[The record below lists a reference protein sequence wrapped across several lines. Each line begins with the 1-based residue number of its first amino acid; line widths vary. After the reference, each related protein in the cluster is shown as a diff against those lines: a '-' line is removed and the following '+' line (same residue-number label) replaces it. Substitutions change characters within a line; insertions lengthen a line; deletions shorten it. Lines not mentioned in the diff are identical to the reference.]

1 MQTVTR
7 VTPPITPHLRSELL
21 GYAFVLTQVHSLE
34 SGDVSAYK
42 DGFADGFEF
51 AGNGH
56 FTDRGSGSGANAG
69 GAAISAGASRHSTGT
84 AIAVRYD
91 EAERIIV
98 MPDETAPITLI
109 VAQDVRSASGTVL
122 IRSGSTIAGELRPDG
137 GGTRFF
143 AETLTPAGSTRSI
156 PIDATSGL
164 ITERE
169 TITRESDPDFLRG
182 AAIGAAAGAVI
193 GEIFGNIDLGEV
205 LLGAGV
211 GTLASVLLRGRDEVE
226 VVVVN
231 PATDLTLTLQSNF
244 VLR

>member
-1 MQTVTR
+1 M
-7 VTPPITPHLRSELL
+7 
-21 GYAFVLTQVHSLE
+21 
-34 SGDVSAYK
+34 
-42 DGFADGFEF
+42 
-51 AGNGH
+51 
-56 FTDRGSGSGANAG
+56 
-69 GAAISAGASRHSTGT
+69 SRHTKTALLTALSFVATSALPFAAVASEPMQVAQLFPQEQVGLPTGT
-84 AIAVRYD
+84 TIAVRYD

-98 MPDETAPITLI
+98 TPEETAPVTLI

-137 GGTRFF
+137 DGTRFF

-156 PIDATSGL
+156 SIDATSGL

-169 TITRESDPDFLRG
+169 TITRESNPDFLRG

-193 GEIFGNIDLGEV
+193 GEIFGSIDFGEV

-211 GTLASVLLRGRDEVE
+211 GTLASVLLRGREEVE